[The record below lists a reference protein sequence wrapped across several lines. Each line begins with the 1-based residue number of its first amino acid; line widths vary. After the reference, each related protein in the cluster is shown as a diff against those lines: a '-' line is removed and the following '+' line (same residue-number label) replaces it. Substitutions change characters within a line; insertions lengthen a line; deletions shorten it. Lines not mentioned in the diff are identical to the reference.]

1 MHNLFARTGSFDF
14 KRSRYLIHVKSG
26 RQQCAPR
33 RMAFSIFEQML
44 GVGHKEGGGADSRS
58 RSFFRSPRRTILS
71 LFIRGRWRGNFRSP
85 SLSLSLSLA
94 LSLPLNDH
102 ARPKVGWAAAKLSKI
117 RSVQIFGSQVVLCWW
132 CDEHEIYGT
141 LQGHY
146 H

>member
-85 SLSLSLSLA
+85 SLSLFLSMTMPA
-94 LSLPLNDH
+94 QKSVGPPLNCQKFGPSKYLDRRLCCVGGATNMRFM
-102 ARPKVGWAAAKLSKI
+102 ARCRDI
-117 RSVQIFGSQVVLCWW
+117 IIDYF
-132 CDEHEIYGT
+132 
-141 LQGHY
+141 
-146 H
+146 